1 MKAVFRVGF
10 TPLFILLCLFVSC
23 SPKKTASY
31 FLDGKTII
39 REETKSLS
47 VFSIFENGEKLDEVT
62 WKHEKPPYEDSGTLF
77 SLYWDKDTVF
87 IIGNDQ
93 WYKHNTSQHNVFK
106 IVLDDELDPFF
117 NGGDFGLISKCDS
130 LQTEGRHYLLLN
142 AFETECRFNH
152 FDDLNPILI
161 RATYK
166 KGKQSFSNY

>member
-1 MKAVFRVGF
+1 M
-10 TPLFILLCLFVSC
+10 FILLCLFVSC

-62 WKHEKPPYEDSGTLF
+62 WKHEKPPFEDSGTLF

-93 WYKHNTSQHNVFK
+93 WYKRDVSQHNIFR
-106 IVLDDELDPFF
+106 IVLDDEYDPLF
-117 NGGDFGLISKCDS
+117 NGGNFELLSKCYD
-130 LQTEGRHYLLLN
+130 LEREGRHYLLMN
-142 AFETECRFNH
+142 TFEAECRFNQ
-152 FDDLNPILI
+152 FENSYPILI